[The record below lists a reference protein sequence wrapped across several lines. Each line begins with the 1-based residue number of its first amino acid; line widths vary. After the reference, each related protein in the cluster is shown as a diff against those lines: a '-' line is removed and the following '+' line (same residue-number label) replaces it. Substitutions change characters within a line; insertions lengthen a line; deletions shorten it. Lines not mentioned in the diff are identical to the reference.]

1 MICSLDGQVVQ
12 TAEVPSLRR
21 EGVFASAVRDE
32 KTDEVIIKV
41 ANARA
46 IAATVDIAL
55 DGVKRVDGRAGAT
68 TLVASLGDMNSLDE
82 PLKVK
87 PVESTIA
94 VRGKTFQQQF
104 PPQSFTVLRV
114 KAE

>member
-1 MICSLDGQVVQ
+1 
-12 TAEVPSLRR
+12 
-21 EGVFASAVRDE
+21 
-32 KTDEVIIKV
+32 
-41 ANARA
+41 
-46 IAATVDIAL
+46 
-55 DGVKRVDGRAGAT
+55 
-68 TLVASLGDMNSLDE
+68 MNSLDE

-104 PPQSFTVLRV
+104 PPQSFTVLRI